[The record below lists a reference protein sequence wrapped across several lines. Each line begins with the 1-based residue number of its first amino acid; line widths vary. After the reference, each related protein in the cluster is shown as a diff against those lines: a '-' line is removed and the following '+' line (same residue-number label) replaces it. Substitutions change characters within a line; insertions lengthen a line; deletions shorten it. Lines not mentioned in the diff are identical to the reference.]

1 MPDSETPRSPL
12 VTRLAAVR
20 KGRSTHE
27 VVTDLARL
35 GRRHGVRGV
44 TYRASYELSRVLAPP
59 EPPGPQIDRTA
70 TVPFGVAAAP
80 YFNPDQATL
89 DANRAVVERFARRGP
104 EVHTATW
111 FVPYFEHVLFGGI
124 STILRF
130 MNYLTVNHG
139 VEHRIVLFD
148 STTATDAALRSELR
162 GEFPALADVDIV
174 LPEPGHAPFSDFEE
188 LPFTDIAVCTI
199 WHSAYA
205 LARFNATDAKYYF
218 VQDYEP
224 LFYPAGTLYA
234 LSEATYRFGF
244 AGLVN
249 TPGLETIYA
258 SYGNP
263 ATSFVPAVEQLSG
276 EEEKPSSRPGAPVQI
291 VLYGRPQTDR
301 NGFELLAEA
310 SRRVKER
317 FGNQVRI
324 VSAGEEFDPGEYRLN
339 GIVENAGLLRSRA
352 EIHDLYTRS
361 DVGVCCMFSKHPS
374 YQPFE
379 YLAAR
384 AAVVTNAN
392 SATSWFLRDGENSLV
407 AEPFP
412 IAIAEAIGRLVTD
425 RELRLKLAARGFAD
439 VTSVEWDT
447 EFAKLWHFITGE
459 TNPPEELPT

>member
-59 EPPGPQIDRTA
+59 EPPGPQIDRTV

-199 WHSAYA
+199 WHSAYT